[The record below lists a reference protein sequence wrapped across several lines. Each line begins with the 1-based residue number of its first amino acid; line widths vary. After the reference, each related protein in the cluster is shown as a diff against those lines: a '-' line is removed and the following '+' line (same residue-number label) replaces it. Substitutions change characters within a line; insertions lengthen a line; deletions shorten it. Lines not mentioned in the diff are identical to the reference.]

1 MFSLGFGLDF
11 GCRGGLGTILLF
23 NSRFAMRVVHSGGD
37 HLLVLNDAEAAS
49 VAEACAL
56 MVLAVKSDGRLSMPP
71 VMNRVLCDLFEGLR
85 VASPALPGFGQDV

>member
-1 MFSLGFGLDF
+1 MAGWRRNDF
-11 GCRGGLGTILLF
+11 AF
-23 NSRFAMRVVHSGGD
+23 YSRFAMRVVHSGGD

-71 VMNRVLCDLFEGLR
+71 AMNRVLCDLFEGLR

>member
-1 MFSLGFGLDF
+1 M
-11 GCRGGLGTILLF
+11 
-23 NSRFAMRVVHSGGD
+23 AMRVVHSGGD
-37 HLLVLNDAEAAS
+37 HLLVLNDAEAGS

>member
-1 MFSLGFGLDF
+1 MISFVSGLDF
-11 GCRGGLGTILLF
+11 GCEGGLGTALIF
-23 NSRFAMRVVHSGGD
+23 HSRFAMRVVHSGGD

-56 MVLAVKSDGRLSMPP
+56 MVLAVKSDGRLSIPP

-85 VASPALPGFGQDV
+85 VASPASPVFGQDV

>member
-1 MFSLGFGLDF
+1 MPGRRINSLAFH
-11 GCRGGLGTILLF
+11 
-23 NSRFAMRVVHSGGD
+23 SRFGMRVVHSGGD

-56 MVLAVKSDGRLSMPP
+56 MVLAVKSDGRLLMPP

-85 VASPALPGFGQDV
+85 VAPPLPGYGQDV

>member
-1 MFSLGFGLDF
+1 M
-11 GCRGGLGTILLF
+11 
-23 NSRFAMRVVHSGGD
+23 AMRVVHSGGD
-37 HLLVLNDAEAAS
+37 HLLVLNDAEAGS

-71 VMNRVLCDLFEGLR
+71 AMNRVLCDLFEGLR